1 MIAILIP
8 VYKPEDTFEFFL
20 KQLSSAIIER
30 KADIKLVI
38 VNDGNSPELLCF
50 KNIPKE
56 NVHFV
61 HHFIN
66 LGKGRA
72 LKSGINYCL
81 NTFPDI
87 QGCVTCDADGQ
98 HSVDDI
104 LKISEILI
112 EKPNCLILGCR
123 TFGKDVPFR
132 SRFGNKLTSF
142 LFRFLAGMKISDTQT
157 GLRGLPIE
165 LMKICLNLEGER
177 YEFETNMLL
186 QCKKNNI
193 LINEERIKTIY
204 CDDNKSSHFHP
215 IFDSLKIYGL
225 LFKFIFSSCV
235 SSVIDF
241 IIFSITYFFS
251 KRMFLSLVMA
261 RIVSIFVNFIINKN
275 LVFSFGK
282 HKNKREFL
290 FCVFKYCCL
299 AIFLFC
305 GSYFGIKILTNLT
318 AIPIY
323 LSKIIVETMLFLI
336 SYNIQ
341 RDYIFKKK

>member
-1 MIAILIP
+1 MIAVLIP
-8 VYKPEDTFEFFL
+8 VYKPEENFEVFFT
-20 KQLSSAIIER
+20 QLHSAITET
-30 KADIKLVI
+30 KSNVKLVI
-38 VNDGNSPELLCF
+38 VNDGNSPDLECF
-50 KNIPKE
+50 KNIPKKD
-56 NVHFV
+56 VCFV

-81 NTFPDI
+81 NTFSDI

-104 LKISEILI
+104 LNICKILI
-112 EKPNCLILGCR
+112 ENPNYLILGCR
-123 TFGKDVPFR
+123 KFDNNVPFR

-142 LFRFLAGMKISDTQT
+142 LFRFLAGIKITDTQT
-157 GLRGLPIE
+157 GLRGLPSE
-165 LMKICLNLEGER
+165 LMKTCLRLEGER

-193 LINEERIKTIY
+193 PIKEAEIKTIY
-204 CDDNKSSHFHP
+204 CDNNKSSHFHP
-215 IFDSLKIYGL
+215 VFDSLKIYGL

-235 SSVIDF
+235 SSIIDF
-241 IIFSITYFFS
+241 AIFSVGYFFS
-251 KRMFLSLVMA
+251 KKMFLSLVLA
-261 RIVSIFVNFIINKN
+261 RIISIFINFAINKN

-282 HKNKREFL
+282 HKNTKEFL
-290 FCVFKYCCL
+290 FCIFKYCCL

-305 GSYFGIKILTNLT
+305 SSYFGIKFLTNFT
-318 AIPIY
+318 SIPIY
-323 LSKIIVETMLFLI
+323 LSKIIIETMLFLI

-341 RDYIFKKK
+341 RDYIFKKE